1 VSTDD
6 DRRPT
11 GRSQRY
17 AGGLPLGRVL
27 GVPIVVQPLWFVIVV
42 LFTASF
48 GPTVRDS
55 VPSLSNNSSYGVA
68 LLFVLLLYASVLVHE
83 IGHVVV
89 AKLLGMQVNR
99 VVLQFLG
106 GASEVV
112 EETPGKPGREFL
124 VAAVGPLTSVLLG
137 GVGFAVGAHFPPH
150 SVGQLLANGFGWV
163 NAVVAAFNLLPGLP
177 LDGGRV
183 LRSVIWQLTHDK
195 LRATVAAGWVGR
207 VVAVGVAVY
216 GLASQNAVRSNGGWH
231 GGYGGLYLL
240 VLAFFIWTNA
250 SMAIAQTK
258 VLTVLPK
265 LDLSTMT
272 RRALPVAPDLPVAE
286 AVRRARDAQA
296 RGLVVVDAYGRPSGL
311 VSEAAVSAM
320 PEQRQPWV
328 PVSDLA
334 RPLEDGLLL
343 RTDMSGERLL
353 QAVQTTP
360 ATEYLVLDVAGKIK
374 GVLARTDLIAALQA
388 AGLK

>member
-1 VSTDD
+1 VSDED
-6 DRRPT
+6 QQGPGRRRLVAP
-11 GRSQRY
+11 
-17 AGGLPLGRVL
+17 AGLPIGRVL
-27 GVPIVVQPLWFVIVV
+27 GVPIIVQPLWFVIVV
-42 LFTASF
+42 IFTASF
-48 GPTVRDS
+48 GPTVRDA
-55 VPSLSNNSSYGVA
+55 VPTLSTNSSYAIA

-112 EETPGKPGREFL
+112 EENPGKPSREFM

-137 GVGFAVGAHFPPH
+137 GIGFAIAPHFPAQ
-150 SVGQLLANGFGWV
+150 SVGRLLADGFGWV

-183 LRSVIWQLTHDK
+183 LRAIVWQLTHDK

-207 VVAVGVAVY
+207 AVAVAVALY
-216 GLASQNAVRSNGGWH
+216 GLGTQNAGRSNGSWH

-258 VLTVLPK
+258 VMTVLPK
-265 LDLSTMT
+265 LDLRAMT
-272 RRALPVAPDLPVAE
+272 RRALPVSPDLPVAE

-334 RPLEDGLLL
+334 RPVEEGLLL
-343 RTDMSGERLL
+343 RTDMTGENLL
-353 QAVQTTP
+353 RAVQTTP
-360 ATEYLVLDVAGKIK
+360 ATEYLVLDPAGQIT
-374 GVLARTDLIAALQA
+374 GVLSRTDLVAALQA

>member
-1 VSTDD
+1 MSTDD
-6 DRRPT
+6 ERRPT
-11 GRSQRY
+11 RRSPSY
-17 AGGLPLGRVL
+17 SGGLPLGRVL

-137 GVGFAVGAHFPPH
+137 GVGFAVGAHFPAH

-216 GLASQNAVRSNGGWH
+216 GLASQNAGRSNGSWH